1 MATTTK
7 TKKEK
12 SDEDIAVIEEPV
24 AVVEGAE
31 DGKPGRY
38 YEAVGRRKTSTA
50 RVRLFTKGAGI
61 IINKKDIAVY
71 FPSHLQR
78 IIDAPLRK
86 MKTAEKFKIE
96 VLVDGGGI
104 HSQAEA
110 IRHGVARA
118 LVLFNGDFQKRL
130 KRSGYLKRDPR
141 KKERRTYGLKK
152 ARKAPQWAKR

>member
-1 MATTTK
+1 MATTAKPTK
-7 TKKEK
+7 RKT
-12 SDEDIAVIEEPV
+12 DAATEPV
-24 AVVEGAE
+24 ETMETVSVAEEG
-31 DGKPGRY
+31 KSGRY

-50 RVRLFTKGAGI
+50 RVRLFTKGVGI
-61 IINKKDIAVY
+61 IINKKDFADY
-71 FPSHLQR
+71 FPAHLQR

-86 MKTAEKFKIE
+86 MKTVEKFKIE
-96 VLVDGGGI
+96 ALVDGGGI

-141 KKERRTYGLKK
+141 KKERRKYGLKK
-152 ARKAPQWAKR
+152 ARKGPRWSKR